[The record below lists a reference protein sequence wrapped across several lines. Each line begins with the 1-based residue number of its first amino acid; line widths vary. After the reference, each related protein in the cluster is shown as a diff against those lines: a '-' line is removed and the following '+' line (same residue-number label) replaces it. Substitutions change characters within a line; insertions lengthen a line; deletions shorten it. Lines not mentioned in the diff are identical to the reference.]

1 MDAIILIANAA
12 VSLLTPYLKS
22 LMEGI
27 AKKTGEQLGAR
38 VGEAAWGKAQKV
50 YERVK
55 EEFSRN
61 PAARNTLDS
70 FGKSPN
76 DKSVQDSVRN
86 QLKEIMVLDR
96 SFTEELAI
104 LLREASEAG
113 AETVFQTTIFGDVQ
127 IQKLTQIHN
136 VNGDVII

>member
-1 MDAIILIANAA
+1 
-12 VSLLTPYLKS
+12 
-22 LMEGI
+22 
-27 AKKTGEQLGAR
+27 
-38 VGEAAWGKAQKV
+38 
-50 YERVK
+50 
-55 EEFSRN
+55 
-61 PAARNTLDS
+61 
-70 FGKSPN
+70 
-76 DKSVQDSVRN
+76 
-86 QLKEIMVLDR
+86 MVLDR